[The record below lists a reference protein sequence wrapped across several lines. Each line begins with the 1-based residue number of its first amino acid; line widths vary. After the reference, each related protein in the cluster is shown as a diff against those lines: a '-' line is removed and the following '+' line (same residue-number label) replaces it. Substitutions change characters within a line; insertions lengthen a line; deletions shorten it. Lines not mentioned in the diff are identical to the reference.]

1 MNGHQWVTF
10 WELGPWN
17 RPGGWAMMVLAVH
30 VLVLMLMLAHAMQ
43 QAAMAMVRKL
53 LRKGGLIQRTARA

>member
-1 MNGHQWVTF
+1 
-10 WELGPWN
+10 
-17 RPGGWAMMVLAVH
+17 MMVLAVH